1 MAATILLVD
10 DDPATQ
16 RTVTY
21 LLSQEGYDVVVARTG
36 AEGLK
41 RWSTDRPDLILLAV
55 ALPKMGGYE
64 VTARIRAGEAVSKAH
79 VPIILL
85 SDRADLRQR
94 VLGLRAGADDDQGK
108 PFHPAELLAR
118 IKGLLARYAPKLQ
131 DTGVGSLGRTYAFYG
146 ARGGVGTTTLAINT
160 AIALQRALHR
170 RVVLVDGNL
179 QFGDHRVFL
188 DLDLERKSIVDAVSA
203 TTIDRDLLR
212 GVVAHHES
220 GIDVL
225 LAPPTPEAAEL
236 ISTDQRH
243 LIRIIETL
251 KTMYDYVLIDID
263 KRLDETN
270 LDVIT
275 AADSLYVVMT
285 ADLSSLK
292 NVRLVLETMA
302 SLGVVREKIH
312 LVLNRD
318 GAQTGINV
326 SKAEGALKRKVE
338 FQIPNDYRTAVSAFN
353 SGAPFMLSQPTSRL
367 GRAIV
372 SFARELDRQAARTG
386 AVPLLAARAAS

>member
-16 RTVTY
+16 RTVSH
-21 LLSQEGYDVVVARTG
+21 LLSQEGYDVVLARTG

-55 ALPKMGGYE
+55 TLPKMGGYE
-64 VTARIRAGEAVSKAH
+64 VTARIRSSEAGGAH

-85 SDRADLRQR
+85 SDRADLQQR

-118 IKGLLARYAPKLQ
+118 IKGLLARYAPKL
-131 DTGVGSLGRTYAFYG
+131 TKVGTAPLGRTYAFYG
-146 ARGGVGTTTLAINT
+146 ARGGVGTTTLAVNT
-160 AIALQRALHR
+160 AIALQRELHR

-188 DLDLERKSIVDAVSA
+188 DLDLERKSIVDVVSA
-203 TTIDRDLLR
+203 TTIDQDLLR
-212 GVVAHHES
+212 SVLAHHES
-220 GIDVL
+220 GVDVL
-225 LAPPTPEAAEL
+225 LAPPTPESAEL
-236 ISTDQRH
+236 ISTDLRH

-251 KTMYDYVLIDID
+251 RAMYDYVLIDID

-302 SLGVVREKIH
+302 SLGVPPEKIH
-312 LVLNRD
+312 LVLNRA
-318 GAQTGINV
+318 GARTGINL

-338 FQIPNDYRTAVSAFN
+338 FQIANDYRTAVGAFN
-353 SGAPFMLSQPTSRL
+353 SGAPFMLTNPTSRL
-367 GRAIV
+367 GRAVIV
-372 SFARELDRQAARTG
+372 FAKEVDRHAPSPG
-386 AVPLLAARAAS
+386 AVPLLAPVAG